1 MAKQILVLWF
11 YFKEKICFF
20 FSSIF
25 GRIRV
30 RYFTKLI
37 RGSGSKSK
45 LNGSATTSISGLTS
59 VVGVVAGAAAAS
71 ELLAPFESSKILF
84 PVSGLIIWMPR
95 RDLNQRN
102 NQSMLL
108 L

>member
-1 MAKQILVLWF
+1 MAKKILVLLF
-11 YFKEKICFF
+11 YVF
-20 FSSIF
+20 FSPIF
-25 GRIRV
+25 GRIRIF
-30 RYFTKLI
+30 FTKRI
-37 RGSGSKSK
+37 RGSGSKS
-45 LNGSATTSISGLTS
+45 NGSATISISGLTS
-59 VVGVVAGAAAAS
+59 VVGVVAGAAAVS